1 MFELGFIIEKSNENV
16 DLGMEVISFIKTLKD
31 TDTEHQVKFQDLK
44 TILTAILNF
53 EFDWMLCSE
62 ASKDA
67 ATIGSFDTDG
77 NYKLTSREISH
88 LHKRF
93 FQLVTNR
100 QDYNM
105 KKRAE
110 RKAEKAARG
119 KEAENLGKPS
129 LNSKSMQIIK
139 DKVPNTTNYADY
151 LIQRGIEYEKHK

>member
-1 MFELGFIIEKSNENV
+1 MFELGFINEKSNEDV
-16 DLGMEVISFIKTLKD
+16 DLGTEVISFIKTLKD

-67 ATIGSFDTDG
+67 SRIGSFDADG

-93 FQLVTNR
+93 F
-100 QDYNM
+100 
-105 KKRAE
+105 
-110 RKAEKAARG
+110 
-119 KEAENLGKPS
+119 
-129 LNSKSMQIIK
+129 
-139 DKVPNTTNYADY
+139 
-151 LIQRGIEYEKHK
+151 